1 MCGAKGYGF
10 FQPFWS
16 EIEYQ
21 FWPFGLNRSLECFLH
36 WSDLGYWFKGQVW
49 NRVGKITYFGLK
61 YGKGFRKRA
70 AHLHPVFWKYPTGPE
85 IGNPLSGIQI
95 PKCLRFPHMRSSW
108 GVGGEGG
115 EGGGGG
121 LRMSLVWISKPVVEE
136 DAMSLSVFSYCIC
149 VSFSIAV
156 AVSGHLCTCVVCRH
170 ICCPVSLFQGHVV
183 CRNFTQTG
191 PLTCSLLRSCF

>member
-115 EGGGGG
+115 EGGGRGVTYVPRLNFKTCSWGG
-121 LRMSLVWISKPVVEE
+121 CHVAVGIFLLYLRFFFYRCRSFRPSLY
-136 DAMSLSVFSYCIC
+136 MCRLSPYLLSC
-149 VSFSIAV
+149 V
-156 AVSGHLCTCVVCRH
+156 AVSRPCRLSEFYPNRASH
-170 ICCPVSLFQGHVV
+170 M
-183 CRNFTQTG
+183 
-191 PLTCSLLRSCF
+191 